1 MQGAHFK
8 EDWTRMRAQ
17 EQQLRDDVVR
27 GLGDTEAQLILHM
40 RAIVVHLIW
49 RCSPCL

>member
-1 MQGAHFK
+1 MQGANFK

-27 GLGDTEAQLILHM
+27 GLGDTEAQLILRM
-40 RAIVVHLIW
+40 RASVVHLFW
-49 RCSPCL
+49 WYSPCL